1 MSTTLNANISL
12 NDVFAQ
18 LASEQENAQRAAK
31 KPTTFDTKNYLQA
44 KLTPKETTK
53 TLVIRLLP
61 FSAEGGTPF
70 HKVFMHQVKVNKE
83 VSESGWK
90 SFPCPVH
97 NQTGDKCP
105 FCDTSQK
112 AKELKF
118 ESNSEIEKKRFGEI
132 EFSNK
137 AKEQWVVRC
146 IERGH
151 EEDGVK
157 FWMFSHSKKGDGVFN
172 KIMNIA
178 KVRYETSKLQGK
190 ETNIFDV
197 NEGKDLIITLTKD
210 SQGKTVVNVTDADD
224 KTPLS
229 QDFNQ
234 ANEWINDTKSW
245 TEVYTTK
252 SYDYMSVIVSGGTPV
267 FSKEQ
272 KCYVDKNEAIAENK
286 AKQEA
291 ELQANL
297 TEPTED
303 LSVVS
308 DKMIMD
314 DDDDDLPF

>member
-1 MSTTLNANISL
+1 MEQTPNIRL
-12 NDVFAQ
+12 DDVFAQ
-18 LASEQENAQRAAK
+18 LASEQENAQKATK
-31 KPTTFDTKNYLQA
+31 KPTVFNEKNYLQA
-44 KLTPKETTK
+44 RLSPKETTK

-61 FSAEGGTPF
+61 FTPQEGTPF
-70 HKVFMHQVKVNKE
+70 HKVYMHQVRVNKD

-97 NQTGDKCP
+97 NKINDQCP
-105 FCDTSQK
+105 FCATSK
-112 AKELKF
+112 GAKEAKF
-118 ESNSEIEKKRFGEI
+118 QATNELEKKRYNDI
-132 EFSNK
+132 EFMNR

-157 FWMFSHSKKGDGVFN
+157 FWMFSHSKKGDGVYN

-178 KVRYETSKLQGK
+178 KVRYETAQLQGK
-190 ETNIFDV
+190 VTNIFDV

-210 SQGKTVVNVTDADD
+210 SQGKTVINVADADD

-229 QDFNQ
+229 QDFEQ
-234 ANEWINDTKSW
+234 AKAWIHDSKVW

-252 SYDYMSVIVSGGTPV
+252 PYDYMSVIVSGGTPV

-272 KCYVDKNEAIAENK
+272 KCYIDKNEAIAENK

-291 ELQANL
+291 EIQSKL
-297 TEPTED
+297 TTPVED

-308 DKMIMD
+308 DNMIMD
-314 DDDDDLPF
+314 DDDDLPF

>member
-1 MSTTLNANISL
+1 MSTNLNANIRL
-12 NDVFAQ
+12 DDVFAQ
-18 LASEQENAQRAAK
+18 MKTEQENAQRSAK
-31 KPTTFDTKNYLQA
+31 KTTVFNEKNYLQA
-44 KLTPKETTK
+44 RLGPKESTK

-61 FSAEGGTPF
+61 FTPEEGTPF
-70 HKVFMHQVKVNKE
+70 HKVYMHQVRVNKE

-97 NQTGDKCP
+97 NGTNDKCP
-105 FCDTSQK
+105 FCDTSK
-112 AKELKF
+112 EARDLKFSTTNELEKKHCNDIEFMNRAKEH
-118 ESNSEIEKKRFGEI
+118 
-132 EFSNK
+132 
-137 AKEQWVVRC
+137 WVVRC

-178 KVRYETSKLQGK
+178 KVRYEASLLQGK
-190 ETNIFDV
+190 NTNIFDV

-210 SQGKTVVNVTDADD
+210 SQGKTVVNVADADE

-229 QDFNQ
+229 TDYEQ
-234 ANEWINDTKSW
+234 ANAWINDPKKW

-252 SYDYMSVIVSGGTPV
+252 SYDYMAIIVKSGVPV
-267 FSKEQ
+267 YSKELQ
-272 KCYVDKNEAIAENK
+272 RYVDKNQAIADNK

-291 ELQANL
+291 NIQANL
-297 TEPTED
+297 TQPTED

-308 DKMIMD
+308 DNIIMD
-314 DDDDDLPF
+314 DDDDELPF